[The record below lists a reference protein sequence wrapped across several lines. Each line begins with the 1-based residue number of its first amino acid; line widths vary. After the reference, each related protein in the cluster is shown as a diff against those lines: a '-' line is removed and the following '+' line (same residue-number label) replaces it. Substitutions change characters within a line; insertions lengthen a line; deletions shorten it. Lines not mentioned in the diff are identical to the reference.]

1 MPVISQHFVQDPYRD
16 SAEFEEVSRIARALE
31 GHLNTPDAQ
40 ARIAEANKPG
50 LSSAHVQA
58 VFLDEAQRL
67 GFRNEAQ
74 GLFADYKNRHVRPDY
89 HLPLRHHATG
99 ILMEVERGKTTINNM
114 DFLDFWKCHLCPDA
128 HHLFM
133 LVPSELRQNN
143 EMAPRREFDI
153 VRNRMSAFF
162 EPRNYTNVR
171 SLWIFGY

>member
-1 MPVISQHFVQDPYRD
+1 MTVAIQHFVQEPYRA
-16 SAEFEEVSRIARALE
+16 SAEFAEVSRIARALNQ
-31 GHLNTPDAQ
+31 HLNTPDTQ
-40 ARIAEANKPG
+40 ARIVEANCPG

-58 VFLDEAQRL
+58 VFLAEAQRL

-74 GLFADYKNRHVRPDY
+74 GLFAHYRSRHVRPDY
-89 HLPLRHHATG
+89 HLTLPQYGSG

-133 LVPSELRQNN
+133 LVPQELRQN
-143 EMAPRREFDI
+143 ERMPPRREFTS
-153 VRNRMSAFF
+153 VCNRMSSFF

-171 SLWIFGY
+171 SLWVFGY